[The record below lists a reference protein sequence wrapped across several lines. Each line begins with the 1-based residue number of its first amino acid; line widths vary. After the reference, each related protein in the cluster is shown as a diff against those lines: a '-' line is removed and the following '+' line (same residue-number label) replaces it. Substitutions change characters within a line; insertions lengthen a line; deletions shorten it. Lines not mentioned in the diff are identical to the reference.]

1 MRKSKEEG
9 EKMRE
14 RVELLS
20 NSVQQQ
26 KDEICQL
33 STLYKTERDATLAL
47 QKALSS
53 EKENFNRFGYKK
65 GKYRSQFSN
74 FIINAKLGQQSFYPT
89 HENEFKKTFA
99 IMRPTTQVFLV
110 EVPLLWRGQDYSNLK
125 LKGSQ
130 V

>member
-1 MRKSKEEG
+1 MKSRFKSKQLKKTHRTLSELDFINLWSYVEKQQNMRKSKEEG

-53 EKENFNRFGYKK
+53 EKENFNR
-65 GKYRSQFSN
+65 
-74 FIINAKLGQQSFYPT
+74 
-89 HENEFKKTFA
+89 
-99 IMRPTTQVFLV
+99 
-110 EVPLLWRGQDYSNLK
+110 
-125 LKGSQ
+125 
-130 V
+130 

>member
-1 MRKSKEEG
+1 MKSRFKSKQSKKTHRTLSELDFINLWSYVEKQQNMRKSKEEG

-53 EKENFNRFGYKK
+53 EKENFNR
-65 GKYRSQFSN
+65 
-74 FIINAKLGQQSFYPT
+74 
-89 HENEFKKTFA
+89 
-99 IMRPTTQVFLV
+99 
-110 EVPLLWRGQDYSNLK
+110 
-125 LKGSQ
+125 
-130 V
+130 

>member
-74 FIINAKLGQQSFYPT
+74 L
-89 HENEFKKTFA
+89 
-99 IMRPTTQVFLV
+99 
-110 EVPLLWRGQDYSNLK
+110 
-125 LKGSQ
+125 
-130 V
+130 